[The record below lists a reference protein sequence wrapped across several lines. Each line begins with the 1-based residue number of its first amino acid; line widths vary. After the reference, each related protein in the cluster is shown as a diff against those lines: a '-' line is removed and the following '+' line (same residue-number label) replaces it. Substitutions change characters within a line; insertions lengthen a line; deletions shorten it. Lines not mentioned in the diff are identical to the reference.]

1 MTKKHF
7 EAIAKDIHF
16 RATEIY
22 EYKGYTYEEK
32 LLALATLNATAYD
45 LRNTF
50 AKFNPNFSPST
61 FLIACGVHGLELA
74 LKKEQAK
81 EVASQF

>member
-7 EAIAKDIHF
+7 EAIANDIHF

-22 EYKGYTYEEK
+22 EYKDYTYEEK
-32 LLALATLNATAYD
+32 WLALATLNATVYD

-61 FLIACGVHGLELA
+61 FIAACGVNGFKLKLERERATAIATGL
-74 LKKEQAK
+74 
-81 EVASQF
+81 